1 MNCINCGAPSQAKK
15 CAYCGTMMKIDKI
28 SSAFNQTGQTVGNQI
43 NISDSVGIA
52 IGNNVRISVNGDFVG
67 RDKIVYGKT
76 IDGGKVDGKTYRKVI
91 IHEK

>member
-1 MNCINCGAPSQAKK
+1 MILDNATAW
-15 CAYCGTMMKIDKI
+15 TMMEIDKV

-43 NISDSVGIA
+43 NISDSAGIA
-52 IGNNVRISVNGDFVG
+52 IGSNVRVNIGDFVG

-76 IDGGKVDGKTYRKVI
+76 VNGDKVDGKTYRRVI

>member
-1 MNCINCGAPSQAKK
+1 
-15 CAYCGTMMKIDKI
+15 MMEIDKV

-43 NISDSVGIA
+43 NISDSAGIA
-52 IGNNVRISVNGDFVG
+52 IGSNVRVNIGDFVG

-76 IDGGKVDGKTYRKVI
+76 VNGDKVDGKTYRRVI